1 MSTKTLLSFGFF
13 LITLISC
20 TLNSEQETSL
30 NQHLSRYL
38 KARNGCM
45 VVGLVGFT
53 YPDYVRELQSQGDS
67 ILLQKIDCTK
77 SHENGIRYNDPT
89 LRKVRKEKDKIHI
102 YYELDIEK
110 RHSGNIERRAEGLF
124 AISEDNGKSW
134 YFLTKDVYNDKNVCK
149 SLNRLIETV

>member
-1 MSTKTLLSFGFF
+1 
-13 LITLISC
+13 
-20 TLNSEQETSL
+20 
-30 NQHLSRYL
+30 
-38 KARNGCM
+38 M